1 MHSSTQ
7 MLSTYSAKSMT
18 AFARV
23 QENTESGRYSWEIRS
38 VNQRYLEINPRLPDA
53 FRHLEPIIRERL
65 KKQVARGKI
74 DISLSYENPLQNDS
88 MQINQAILQPLS
100 EAINQVQQSL
110 IEATHVNPL
119 EILKWPGVLQEST
132 NQQNSEQ
139 IDNALL
145 TSLQTTILSFNESRL
160 REGQALAELINHR
173 CMSID
178 QQIQRLEP
186 QLPEILNRHVT
197 KLKERIQTLTEQ
209 VDDNRFHQEVAV
221 LAQKMDI
228 SEEIDRL
235 KTHLIEVKHILFAKN
250 SSQNGPT
257 QITPIGR
264 RLDFLMQELNREANT
279 LGSKAIDTLIAQTS
293 VELKVLIEQMREQVQ
308 NIE

>member
-1 MHSSTQ
+1 MLNSNK

-23 QENTESGRYSWEIRS
+23 QENTEFGRYSWEIRS

-53 FRHLEPIIRERL
+53 FRHLEPVIREQL
-65 KKQVARGKI
+65 KKQIARGKI
-74 DISLSYENPLQNDS
+74 DISLSYENSLQSDS
-88 MQINQAILQPLS
+88 MQVNQAILQPLS

-110 IEATHVNPL
+110 IEATHLNPL

-132 NQQNSEQ
+132 NQQNSEK
-139 IDNALL
+139 IDHALL
-145 TSLQTTILSFNESRL
+145 KTLQTTIQSFNESRL

-186 QLPEILNRHVT
+186 QLPDILNRHVT

-209 VDDNRFHQEVAV
+209 IDDGRFHQEVAV

-228 SEEIDRL
+228 TEEIDRL
-235 KTHLIEVKHILFAKN
+235 KTHLIEVKHIL
-250 SSQNGPT
+250 QNTPDNKQT
-257 QITPIGR
+257 AEQIAPIGR

-279 LGSKAIDTLIAQTS
+279 LGSKAIDTQISQAS